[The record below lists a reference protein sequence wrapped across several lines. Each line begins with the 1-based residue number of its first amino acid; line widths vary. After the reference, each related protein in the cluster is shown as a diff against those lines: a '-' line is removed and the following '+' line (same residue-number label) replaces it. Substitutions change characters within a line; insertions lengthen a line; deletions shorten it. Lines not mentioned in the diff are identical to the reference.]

1 MKDMTWGTFTA
12 CAFIF
17 FMLGFLACH
26 KIYMGIEERHDI
38 NTIRRNNPSLHGS
51 KT

>member
-12 CAFIF
+12 CMFLS

-26 KIYMGIEERHDI
+26 KLYAGLEEKHGFI
-38 NTIRRNNPSLHGS
+38 NIWRNNSSLPST
-51 KT
+51 KP